1 MVTEHHGAESVD
13 AGGISVEISNP
24 GKVFFPDDKI
34 TKGELAEYYH
44 RVAPNMLPYLKD
56 RPLALA
62 RYPDGIT
69 GHRIF
74 QKNVPSYFPEWISRV
89 EVAKQDG
96 TLHQVVAD
104 KPATLVYLANQGCIE
119 LHPFLSTTDAIDRP
133 DQLIFDLD
141 PPDQDHFDDARRC
154 ALLLRELLEDEL
166 GLTCFAKTTGGD
178 GLHVQVPLD
187 GRSDFDTVRGFARRV
202 AEVLAAR
209 NPDWLTTEQRKDT
222 RASRLYL
229 DIMRNSYAQ
238 TAVAPYSVRA
248 RPGAPVATP
257 LRWEEVNDPALTP
270 QQFTLRTIPDR
281 LDEIGQ
287 AADPWAGMSSRHYG
301 LAQAQNRLARSA

>member
-1 MVTEHHGAESVD
+1 MTGQGAAESVN
-13 AGGISVEISNP
+13 AGGISVGISNP

-34 TKGELAEYYH
+34 TKGELAEYYL
-44 RVAPNMLPYLKD
+44 RVAPDMLPYLED

-74 QKNVPSYFPEWISRV
+74 QKNVPGYFPDWISRV
-89 EVAKQDG
+89 EVARQDG

-104 KPATLVYLANQGCIE
+104 KPATLVYLANQGCVE
-119 LHPFLSTTDAIDRP
+119 LHPFLSQTGAMDRP

-141 PPDQDHFDDARRC
+141 PPDRDHFGDARRC
-154 ALLLRELLEDEL
+154 ALLLRDLLHDEL

-178 GLHVQVPLD
+178 GLHVQVPLNA
-187 GRSDFDTVRGFARRV
+187 REDFNTVRGFARRV
-202 AEVLAAR
+202 AETLAAR
-209 NPDWLTTEQRKDT
+209 NPDWFTTEQRKET
-222 RASRLYL
+222 RANRLYL
-229 DIMRNSYAQ
+229 DIMRNGYAQ

-257 LRWEEVNDPALTP
+257 LRWEEVADPALAP
-270 QQFTLRTIPDR
+270 RWFTLRTIPDR
-281 LDEIGQ
+281 LGEIGRTG
-287 AADPWAGMSSRHYG
+287 DPWAGMSSRDYG
-301 LAQAQNRLARSA
+301 LAQAGERLEES

>member
-1 MVTEHHGAESVD
+1 MGHRGAEAESVD

-74 QKNVPSYFPEWISRV
+74 QKNVPGYFPDWVSRV

-119 LHPFLSTTDAIDRP
+119 LHPSCWAQRDR
-133 DQLIFDLD
+133 
-141 PPDQDHFDDARRC
+141 
-154 ALLLRELLEDEL
+154 
-166 GLTCFAKTTGGD
+166 
-178 GLHVQVPLD
+178 
-187 GRSDFDTVRGFARRV
+187 
-202 AEVLAAR
+202 
-209 NPDWLTTEQRKDT
+209 
-222 RASRLYL
+222 
-229 DIMRNSYAQ
+229 
-238 TAVAPYSVRA
+238 
-248 RPGAPVATP
+248 
-257 LRWEEVNDPALTP
+257 
-270 QQFTLRTIPDR
+270 
-281 LDEIGQ
+281 
-287 AADPWAGMSSRHYG
+287 
-301 LAQAQNRLARSA
+301 